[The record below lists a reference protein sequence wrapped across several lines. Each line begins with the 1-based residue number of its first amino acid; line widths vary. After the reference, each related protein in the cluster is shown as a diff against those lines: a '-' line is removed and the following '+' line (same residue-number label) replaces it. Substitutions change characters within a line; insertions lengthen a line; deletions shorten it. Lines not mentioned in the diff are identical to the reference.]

1 MAKKTQGRRP
11 NGDGWVYQDGSQ
23 WRYKI
28 AVGVDPAS
36 GRERYR
42 GGRANSHAEA
52 TEKLRNLQVELRAGR
67 LVPTSKGSLG
77 KFLDEWVENAIKP
90 NRADA
95 TYRQYRWIVDAH
107 IVPHLGKKQID
118 AVRRQDVQRLVA
130 IKATQTVQARSAE
143 RPQSTGKTLS
153 RSTLRLIRAV
163 LHAAFNDAIRDGV
176 VALNPASHVD
186 LPKEVREPPTSLK
199 AEQAGA
205 LLRAALK
212 SDMPEF
218 WHFLFLTGTRLAE
231 ACGLRWHDVD
241 LDEGEAR
248 ISGQLLRQGGELRH
262 VPGTKTN
269 RSRSVQMP
277 GSLIELLRGLA
288 ARRLIEGGEDPDRL
302 VFLNPYGRRLD
313 PKFVRDR
320 LRELCLEAGVPVV
333 SPHKARHTAATL
345 ALGATG
351 DLHAV
356 QKMLGHAQISL
367 TANLYGHGTAE
378 AQRRVANA
386 LSDLISPRQS
396 GPEQGSS

>member
-1 MAKKTQGRRP
+1 MSKKQRARRP

-23 WRYKI
+23 WRYRI
-28 AVGVDPAS
+28 AVGVDPVT

-42 GGRANSHAEA
+42 GGRASSHAEA
-52 TEKLRNLQVELRAGR
+52 TEKLRVLQVELRAGR

-77 KFLDEWVENAIKP
+77 RFLDDWVENAIKP

-95 TYRQYRWIVDAH
+95 TYRQYRWIIDDH

-118 AVRRQDVQRLVA
+118 AVRRQDIQRLVA
-130 IKATQTVQARSAE
+130 VKAAQTVQPRAKKGPES
-143 RPQSTGKTLS
+143 PTKTLS

-163 LHAAFNDAIRDGV
+163 LHSAFNDAIRDGLA
-176 VALNPASHVD
+176 ALNPASHIE
-186 LPKEVREPPTSLK
+186 LPKEVKEPPVSLK
-199 AEQAGA
+199 REQARD
-205 LLRAALK
+205 LLRAAAK

-231 ACGLRWHDVD
+231 ASGLRWKD
-241 LDEGEAR
+241 LDLAAGTAR
-248 ISGQLLRQGGELRH
+248 IAGQLLRQNGELRY
-262 VPGTKTN
+262 VAGTKTN
-269 RSRSVQMP
+269 RSR
-277 GSLIELLRGLA
+277 ELQLTEGLV
-288 ARRLIEGGEDPDRL
+288 RMMMDVRSRTLLEGTDDLDGL

-320 LRELCLEAGVPVV
+320 LRDLCKEAGVPTI

-356 QKMLGHAQISL
+356 QRMLGHAQISL

-378 AQRRVANA
+378 AQRRVARA
-386 LSDLISPRQS
+386 LDELIGPGDSPGDRLR
-396 GPEQGSS
+396 